1 MAEARPRSAVG
12 NQTATRRLLAGNDG
26 ASAAPSPSRRP
37 NSVVERRRGRRRAA
51 ATPAWAIVNADQPSR
66 LHR

>member
-37 NSVVERRRGRRRAA
+37 KRMANAA
-51 ATPAWAIVNADQPSR
+51 RPVPSKATTAWAIVNADQPSR